1 MVEITLAAMALAA
14 AQTMATAG
22 LEEVTKDL
30 YGGLKRTLKDRFGIG
45 AAVEALEEAPQDTEA
60 QALVAKR
67 LETSGAL
74 SDAEVLQALD
84 ALKAA
89 LLALPERATPQTAI
103 LIEAIRAQTFTFTNV
118 HATGGASIVV
128 KGLEVTGAL
137 HMENVTARG

>member
-30 YGGLKRTLKDRFGIG
+30 YGGLKRTLKDRFRIG
-45 AAVEALEEAPQDTEA
+45 AAVEALEEAPQDADT
-60 QALVAKR
+60 QDFVAKK

-103 LIEAIRAQTFTFTNV
+103 LIEAIRAHTFTFTNV

-128 KGLEVTGAL
+128 KGVEVTGAL